1 MRKFV
6 CDPVFVSDT
15 ADIASIQDAILSAKW
30 REVFSRKDIMART
43 DLSGKCGSCKYFK
56 PQDGTCY
63 GACLKG
69 LNYRQRSSKVCK
81 RYERKK
87 DD

>member
-1 MRKFV
+1 MRKFIA
-6 CDPVFVSDT
+6 DPVFVDDD
-15 ADIASIQDAILSAKW
+15 ADLLTIEHECLTKAKW

-43 DLSGKCGSCKYFK
+43 DLSGKCGSCKFFR

-63 GACLKG
+63 GACAKG

-81 RYERKK
+81 RYEVKT
-87 DD
+87 